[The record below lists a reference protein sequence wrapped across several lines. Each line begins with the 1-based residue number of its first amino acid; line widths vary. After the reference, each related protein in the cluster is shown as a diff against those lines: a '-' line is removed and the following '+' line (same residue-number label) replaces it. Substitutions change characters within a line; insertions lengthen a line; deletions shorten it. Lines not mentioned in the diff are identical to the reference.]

1 MTRLA
6 APRGERSASRLAI
19 LVLAGVTLAY
29 ATRVALWQPL
39 PVFGDNPADG
49 WVRVGGV
56 VHVHTTLSDG
66 GGTPEEV
73 VKAARGAGLR
83 FVAITDHG
91 HLDAKPLEGYHE
103 GVLLLVGTEI
113 STAAGHLLA
122 LGTSVPAFRF
132 SGDPLDALDDVREL
146 GGHAFAAHPDSKR
159 PDLTFTG
166 WRLPGPWGIELI
178 NGDSQWRAAGWA
190 GLARTTTLYG
200 LNPRYSLLA
209 TLTPPEGALE
219 RWDRLLQE
227 RDVPGLAGA
236 DAHSRIPLPGAR
248 ALRFPSYA
256 ALFDLLR
263 VYALVP
269 QPLSGR
275 ADSDG
280 QAVLAALGAGRSY
293 MAVEALA
300 PADAFSFTLEGEAG
314 RWTMGD
320 SAPPAPGL
328 TLRAGGRLPTGARLR
343 LLKDGSPLLEQTG
356 RLEWPSPGPGVYRV
370 EVYVPGWRIP
380 WVISNPIAVCATE
393 QRLRRQQRAAW
404 PVQSEPPP
412 TRLLLDGFEGSSRFA
427 TEHDPGSAVESA
439 AFDPGGG
446 VDGRVAARL
455 AFRLGVFEAPPAPTY
470 CSLIAR
476 GEWDLSGAHSLLFW
490 IRGDG
495 VYRVRVELRDRNPL
509 SGDNGVEFWF
519 ASVRTTTA
527 WRRVALPIARF
538 RSINPRSDGRLDL
551 DQIRE
556 IAFVIDEGT
565 MPLGSHGSIWLDELG
580 TD

>member
-1 MTRLA
+1 MIRLRRVFCWSFLALA
-6 APRGERSASRLAI
+6 AL
-19 LVLAGVTLAY
+19 LLAGAG
-29 ATRVALWQPL
+29 RVALWRSL
-39 PVFGDNPADG
+39 PVSGDTPSDG

-73 VKAARGAGLR
+73 VKAARLAGLR

-91 HLDAKPLEGYHE
+91 HMDARPIEGYRD
-103 GVLLLVGTEI
+103 GVLVLVGTEV
-113 STAAGHLLA
+113 STTAGHIVA
-122 LGTSVPAFRF
+122 LGLSAPGFRF
-132 SGDPLDALDDVREL
+132 SGDPLDALDDIREL
-146 GGHAFAAHPDSKR
+146 GGFAFAAHPDNAR
-159 PDLTFTG
+159 PDLRFTG
-166 WRLPGPWGIELI
+166 WSLPGPWGIELV

-190 GLARTTTLYG
+190 SLVRTSTLYA
-200 LNPRYSLLA
+200 LNPRYSLLT
-209 TLTPPEGALE
+209 TLTPPEAALE

-227 RDVPGLAGA
+227 RDAPGLAGA
-236 DAHSRIPLPGAR
+236 DAHSRIPLPGGR

-263 VYALVP
+263 VYALVAEP
-269 QPLSGR
+269 PSGR
-275 ADSDG
+275 ADADA
-280 QAVLAALGAGRSY
+280 QAVLTALGAGRSY

-300 PADAFSFTLEGEAG
+300 PADGFSFTLHGEAG

-328 TLRAGGRLPTGARLR
+328 RLRAGGRLPAGARLR
-343 LLKDGSPLLEQTG
+343 LLKDGRPLLEQTG

-380 WVISNPIAVCATE
+380 WVISNPIVVCGTE

-404 PVQSEPPP
+404 PVQPEPPP

-427 TEHDPGSAVESA
+427 TEHDPGSAVEA
-439 AFDPGGG
+439 AALEPGGG
-446 VDGRVAARL
+446 FDDRAAARL
-455 AFRLGVFEAPPAPTY
+455 AFRLGAFEAPPAPTY

-509 SGDNGVEFWF
+509 SSDNGVEFWS
-519 ASVRTTTA
+519 ASMRTTTA

-556 IAFVIDEGT
+556 ITFVIDKGT